1 MATAVRRLTERA
13 TAYLV
18 VSMQFRTEGHGEG
31 AEPNRSHFSWNC
43 CSVPHTKGQ
52 RMSFGCTVRVSIAIP
67 LLLAAAACVPQ
78 DGAPKVA
85 NAAAPA
91 ASPAPP
97 PQSAAPATT
106 PPAATPAIPATAPAV
121 TTAPVPARAKA
132 PATPAPAT
140 RIVTDLTV
148 PRSGVGTATYRCG
161 NGGLI
166 TIQNLGNALRVMRPD
181 GTAEEFAA
189 SPANQSSRYQE
200 AATHD
205 AIVIDGREALVMKRG
220 STPQTCRR

>member
-1 MATAVRRLTERA
+1 
-13 TAYLV
+13 
-18 VSMQFRTEGHGEG
+18 
-31 AEPNRSHFSWNC
+31 
-43 CSVPHTKGQ
+43 
-52 RMSFGCTVRVSIAIP
+52 MSFGHTVRVSITIP

-78 DGAPKVA
+78 DGAPKAA
-85 NAAAPA
+85 NAAPPA
-91 ASPAPP
+91 ASPAPAPLSGAPGTP
-97 PQSAAPATT
+97 PPAAATPPLPAAAPAPAT
-106 PPAATPAIPATAPAV
+106 PPGSATAK
-121 TTAPVPARAKA
+121 T

-140 RIVTDLTV
+140 KIVTDLTV
-148 PRSGVGTATYRCG
+148 PRSGLGTATYRCG
-161 NGGLI
+161 NGGMI
-166 TIQNLGNALRVMRPD
+166 TIQNLGSSLRVVRPD